1 MSSVLLSPSLSF
13 SLETG
18 SLTDAW
24 AMLAADHPVW
34 EKASMKMLSSTAD
47 VI

>member
-18 SLTDAW
+18 SFTYAW
-24 AMLAADHPVW
+24 AMLAVDHPVW
-34 EKASMKMLSSTAD
+34 EKASIKMLSSTAD